1 MMKNHNHV
9 RLSVRVAIAISML
22 CLLSLIAWRD
32 VAIYIGAKCGN
43 TEAITEECLEIQ
55 ESSVAD
61 IFENRYD
68 RPLYSLKLKN
78 GVLVAIYQEEAN
90 EFFSSAEELEQ
101 LFVTG
106 YPITFTYVRKPAFRD
121 GVFALL
127 SATCGERELYPISVG
142 IAPFWK
148 RTRTCL
154 IVDSTILGV
163 ASLFLIVPLL
173 RTSLHKRKKKLRK
186 KKKKQARINKYP
198 S

>member
-1 MMKNHNHV
+1 MCLKMEKPTRWRNY
-9 RLSVRVAIAISML
+9 RRMIA
-22 CLLSLIAWRD
+22 
-32 VAIYIGAKCGN
+32 
-43 TEAITEECLEIQ
+43 
-55 ESSVAD
+55 
-61 IFENRYD
+61 
-68 RPLYSLKLKN
+68 YSLKLKN